1 MSGDGWR
8 QTRTRLQG
16 VVMFR
21 VQRTRSGFTLIEIM
35 IVVAIIGL
43 LAAIAIPQFASY
55 RQRAHDAAAKSA
67 LHQLAKAEED
77 YHGQFETYTMAKT
90 NLSASSGWTVEPT
103 VSVTTVFADRNTWSA
118 IARHQASSNT
128 WTYSSSEGGL
138 R

>member
-1 MSGDGWR
+1 
-8 QTRTRLQG
+8 
-16 VVMFR
+16 MFR
-21 VQRTRSGFTLIEIM
+21 VQRTRGGFTLIEIM

-67 LHQLAKAEED
+67 LHQLAKAQED
-77 YHGQFETYTMAKT
+77 YHAQFETYTLAKA
-90 NLSASSGWTVEPT
+90 NLSASSGWTVEPMVIVT
-103 VSVTTVFADRNTWSA
+103 PQSASKVSWSA
-118 IARHQASSNT
+118 IAKHQASSNT